1 MGVARPGWRWQDP
14 CGAWLVWLWTVVCCS
29 CVCAWAV
36 RGRVVVYLEKDAS
49 VELEFDSSL
58 EVESAVGN
66 SGF

>member
-1 MGVARPGWRWQDP
+1 M
-14 CGAWLVWLWTVVCCS
+14 
-29 CVCAWAV
+29 
-36 RGRVVVYLEKDAS
+36 VVYLEKDAS